1 MTANTRAL
9 CEITTKYG
17 KICMYG
23 GIITT
28 LNPLT
33 FHHCFKF
40 NRDGGQATE
49 YNGSA
54 ITRLSH
60 DAVHI
65 MGNDDKRWEHRFK
78 DYIREYKSYRDPEM
92 SVEEFIA
99 LKVIQDM
106 RKYSAEN
113 IEKRMRELGY
123 HEFLTKDKHMCYT
136 RKARRWK

>member
-1 MTANTRAL
+1 MGANSKAL
-9 CEITTKYG
+9 LELTEKYG

-23 GIITT
+23 GIITP
-28 LNPLT
+28 LNRLT

-65 MGNDDKRWEHRFK
+65 MGDDDKRWEQRFK
-78 DYIREYKSYRDPEM
+78 DYIREYKSYHNPEM
-92 SVEEFIA
+92 SIEEFVA

-106 RKYSAEN
+106 RKYCAEN
-113 IEKRMRELGY
+113 IDKRMLEMGY
-123 HEFLTKDKHMCYT
+123 REFLTKDKHLCYT
-136 RKARRWK
+136 RKWR